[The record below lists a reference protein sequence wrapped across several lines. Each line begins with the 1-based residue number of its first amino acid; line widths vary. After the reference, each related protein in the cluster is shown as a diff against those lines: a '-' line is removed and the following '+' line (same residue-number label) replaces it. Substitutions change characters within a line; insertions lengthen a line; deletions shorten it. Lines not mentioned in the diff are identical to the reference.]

1 MKGELRC
8 LSFSKPTTRN
18 CTQKKEKF
26 VGASKRDYNIVVS
39 AHQNLLTDYYK
50 LKDELEE
57 ERNNH
62 DRLQDYAV
70 EMDKREES
78 LKAQVR
84 ELRSFCSVKE
94 ETV

>member
-1 MKGELRC
+1 MFKFFK
-8 LSFSKPTTRN
+8 SDY
-18 CTQKKEKF
+18 KKLYAKEREDRW
-26 VGASKRDYNIVVS
+26 GLERDYNIVVS
-39 AHQNLLTDYYK
+39 AYQKLLTDYYK

-78 LKAQVR
+78 LKAQVH
-84 ELRSFCSVKE
+84 ELRSFVGVKE